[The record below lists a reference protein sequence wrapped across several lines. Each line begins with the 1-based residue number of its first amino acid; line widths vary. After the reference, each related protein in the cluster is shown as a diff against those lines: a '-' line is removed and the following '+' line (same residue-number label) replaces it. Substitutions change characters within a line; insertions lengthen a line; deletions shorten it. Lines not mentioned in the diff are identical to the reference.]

1 MYFGDDHVNVDN
13 SSLHY
18 HTDNSIFN
26 SDLVLLILMLCCCVG
41 LNFRTCSCFYRRPAR
56 RVITNP
62 PENFQDSDESCES
75 CESCESYED
84 ITLNIVEPVAVPVPV
99 QVTTHQ
105 DTNSTDIIKPPD
117 YDNLY

>member
-1 MYFGDDHVNVDN
+1 MYFGDDHVNDDN

-18 HTDNSIFN
+18 HTDYSIFN

-41 LNFRTCSCFYRRPAR
+41 LNFNTCSCFYTSPAR

-62 PENFQDSDESCES
+62 SENFQDSDESCES
-75 CESCESYED
+75 YESYED

-99 QVTTHQ
+99 QVTHQ

>member
-13 SSLHY
+13 SSFHY
-18 HTDNSIFN
+18 HTDYSIFN

-41 LNFRTCSCFYRRPAR
+41 LNFSTDSCFYRRPAR
-56 RVITNP
+56 RVITNSS
-62 PENFQDSDESCES
+62 ENFQDSD
-75 CESCESYED
+75 ESCESYED
-84 ITLNIVEPVAVPVPV
+84 ITLNIVEPDAVPVPA
-99 QVTTHQ
+99 QVTHQ